1 MGRLER
7 VNPNSPVDMDSYA
20 LIEGRAR
27 RSEGTET
34 NNLNAIS
41 GTWVCVDNFSVVR
54 CNNRDCRL
62 LQAAG
67 LFAFAPKGSPLD
79 RWITFELRNPGLSD
93 PNE

>member
-20 LIEGRAR
+20 LIEGRAWR
-27 RSEGTET
+27 GEGTET
-34 NNLNAIS
+34 NNSTPSLMPGS
-41 GTWVCVDNFSVVR
+41 GLTIFFGVR
-54 CNNRDCRL
+54 CKNRDCRL

-67 LFAFAPKGSPLD
+67 LFAFAPEGSLLD
-79 RWITFELRNPGLSD
+79 RRITFELRNPGLSD

>member
-1 MGRLER
+1 
-7 VNPNSPVDMDSYA
+7 MDSYA

-34 NNLNAIS
+34 NNLHAIS

-67 LFAFAPKGSPLD
+67 LFAFAPEGSPLD
-79 RWITFELRNPGLSD
+79 RWNYF
-93 PNE
+93 

>member
-1 MGRLER
+1 
-7 VNPNSPVDMDSYA
+7 MDSYA
-20 LIEGRAR
+20 LIVGRAW

-67 LFAFAPKGSPLD
+67 LFAFAPEGSPLD
-79 RWITFELRNPGLSD
+79 RWNYF
-93 PNE
+93 